1 MQRTI
6 AHSILNF
13 SKLSI
18 VVAFLAAPL
27 AGCNEYLDR
36 HDRLAM
42 SAGDAVEANKV
53 THVVDPWPREGFDTR
68 PRTIGQ
74 RVTVSVQRYNDGG
87 RPGAPAGGVSVP
99 TSMTA
104 SATGSATTR

>member
-1 MQRTI
+1 MQRKITLN
-6 AHSILNF
+6 SWRSRNILLMVAL
-13 SKLSI
+13 LS
-18 VVAFLAAPL
+18 APL

-42 SAGDAVEANKV
+42 SAGDAIEANKV

-68 PRTIGQ
+68 PRTVGQ

-87 RPGAPAGGVSVP
+87 RSGGPAGGAASP

-104 SATGSATTR
+104 STAGSTTAR